1 MRHGNGISSERTRKG
16 GDRLTEDVG
25 ERTDG
30 IWRGRWRG
38 RLAAEVEGVE
48 KRSSSRLR
56 RRTGRCRGGGEDWN
70 AKEVVGWR
78 RRSARAEIRSAGKGG
93 GVERLSRVRARWNHS
108 WRRSGH
114 CLPAAIV
121 LLVEESG
128 WIDEGGSDGLV
139 GLVRDLLRRRTSEGN
154 GLSFGEGMGR
164 VCRGVNRC

>member
-1 MRHGNGISSERTRKG
+1 VRGPMGSG
-16 GDRLTEDVG
+16 GGGGEVG
-25 ERTDG
+25 LLPKLRALRND
-30 IWRGRWRG
+30 
-38 RLAAEVEGVE
+38 
-48 KRSSSRLR
+48 LR
-56 RRTGRCRGGGEDWN
+56 RDFDGGLAGVGEDWN

-139 GLVRDLLRRRTSEGN
+139 GLVRDLLGRRTSEGN